1 MSSISNE
8 FREQGIQRAASLGQH
23 TPTKTTQKH
32 YTRAVEDF
40 K

>member
-8 FREQGIQRAASLGQH
+8 FREHGIQRAALLGQH
-23 TPTKTTQKH
+23 TSIRTTQKH
-32 YTRAVEDF
+32 YTSAVKDL